1 MHRTMSKP
9 SFGTI
14 IEIGDILVSEDVV
27 LEFFACDYA
36 ACKGKCCIVGD
47 SGAPLQE
54 EELEPIEASYPV
66 FSPLMRPEGRAAVQ
80 AKGFFE
86 IDRDGDL
93 VTPLVPGSEEC
104 AFCHFQDGSCFCS
117 IERQFDKGLCSFK
130 KPISCSLYPI
140 RVVDLG
146 GGRKGLNLH
155 RWDICK
161 EAYEKNAH
169 CRLIIGFIHF
179 HLDVPGKGQG
189 RIGRIRAENAGG
201 DTVVAQAGHTHV
213 GQDLFCKGGYGFK
226 LLSVSCHSG

>member
-1 MHRTMSKP
+1 MHRTMSKS

-54 EELEPIEASYPV
+54 EELEPIEAAYPV

-104 AFCHFQDGSCFCS
+104 AFCHFQDGSCFCA

-161 EAYEKNAH
+161 EAYEKGRREGIRVYEFLRGPLTDAFGEEFYSALLAAAKM
-169 CRLIIGFIHF
+169 LI
-179 HLDVPGKGQG
+179 
-189 RIGRIRAENAGG
+189 AA
-201 DTVVAQAGHTHV
+201 
-213 GQDLFCKGGYGFK
+213 
-226 LLSVSCHSG
+226 S